1 MAVFNSMRRRA
12 TGEGI
17 PVYLVGGPVRDA
29 VLNIPARD
37 LDFVLIGD
45 APALAADVADEL
57 GGQATVHPRFGT
69 ATVEVEGHRMDVV
82 TARKETYPSP
92 GSLPEVSAS
101 NLDDDLARRD
111 FSINAMAL
119 PLSGDSPEVIDPHG
133 GLDALAGK
141 SVGTLHPSSF
151 ADDPTRMLRA
161 VRYEQRLGFQIT
173 ADALSEMQQ
182 AINRGHAD
190 AVSGDRWRQEF
201 QKIFEEDR
209 AAEMLLRGIELGAL
223 AAIHPVLTDGKGLTR
238 LAGEG
243 DLGPNDFLVAL
254 AGSLSAVVGDGFARR
269 LNLPTDWAQVVRDTI
284 ALREKQSAI
293 SGRSVMPSDV
303 CAALDGLNPDAIAAS
318 VRFTDDSQ
326 VAARLRRYLDEWR
339 LVSPALTGDDLL
351 VMGVPSGPMVGE
363 ALRELTSAKL
373 DGLVSS
379 EEGERTLVHQI
390 ILRGSWSPDNGRTD
404 RHPR

>member
-1 MAVFNSMRRRA
+1 
-12 TGEGI
+12 
-17 PVYLVGGPVRDA
+17 
-29 VLNIPARD
+29 
-37 LDFVLIGD
+37 
-45 APALAADVADEL
+45 
-57 GGQATVHPRFGT
+57 
-69 ATVEVEGHRMDVV
+69 
-82 TARKETYPSP
+82 
-92 GSLPEVSAS
+92 
-101 NLDDDLARRD
+101 
-111 FSINAMAL
+111 
-119 PLSGDSPEVIDPHG
+119 
-133 GLDALAGK
+133 
-141 SVGTLHPSSF
+141 
-151 ADDPTRMLRA
+151 MLRA

-173 ADALSEMQQ
+173 TDALSEMQQ
-182 AINRGHAD
+182 AINGGHAD

-293 SGRSVMPSDV
+293 SGRSVMPSAV

-318 VRFTDDSQ
+318 VRFTDDPQ

-390 ILRGSWSPDNGRTD
+390 ILRGS
-404 RHPR
+404 